1 MTISSNAAC
10 SELLRR
16 ARPASSHLRSVIFCR
31 SIPPRPI
38 DTWHTSAQTRPRLTW
53 IYGSERGRRPWLDRS
68 ATPPGQRPGPSS
80 SAGTHLI
87 IPDDGQQAAVLDDE
101 LLA

>member
-16 ARPASSHLRSVIFCR
+16 AGPASSHLRSVIFCR

-53 IYGSERGRRPWLDRS
+53 IYGSERDVDRAS
-68 ATPPGQRPGPSS
+68 LRQPHHRANARDRHQAP
-80 SAGTHLI
+80 AHLI